1 MTNRQDGAG
10 ARRRA
15 PVRLGRAAASLG
27 MLASL
32 GAGLAA
38 CEKPE
43 GRFMS
48 IGTAG
53 TGGIYY
59 VLGGAIANQMNQRD
73 PQRQFTAEVTGGSV
87 ENVNRIREGQL
98 DIAMVLAVSAY
109 EAYRGEGDY
118 AENPVKDLRILAPLY
133 PNTTH
138 LLVRP
143 DAPIQSVADLRGK
156 RVSVGASGSGTEQ
169 VSRHLLEA
177 AGLGYEDVDAKYL
190 SFSESSAA
198 LQDGAIDAAII
209 SVGYPASAVLEATTV
224 GAGRLV
230 PIDGEVADRLLQ
242 KYPYYDRAEIPA
254 GVYRGVTQ
262 TVPTV
267 SMMNWVVAR
276 ESLPADVVED
286 VLEVFSTGRG
296 ELIKVHDMANQIDL
310 ADLEHAPI
318 PVHPAAE
325 AWLAEHGTAPPA
337 VVRPAGASEP

>member
-1 MTNRQDGAG
+1 MTNRKGGAD
-10 ARRRA
+10 A
-15 PVRLGRAAASLG
+15 PRQTPARLGRAAAHLG
-27 MLASL
+27 LLLSL
-32 GAGLAA
+32 GAGLMA
-38 CEKPE
+38 CERPA

-73 PQRQFTAEVTGGSV
+73 PDRQFTAEVTGGSV
-87 ENVNRIREGQL
+87 ENVNRVREGQL

-118 AENPVKDLRILAPLY
+118 AQNPVRDLRVLAPLY

-156 RVSVGASGSGTEQ
+156 SVSVGASGSGTEQ

-177 AGLGYEDVDAKYL
+177 AGLSYDDVQARYL
-190 SFSESSAA
+190 SFAESSAA
-198 LQDGAIDAAII
+198 LQDGAIDAAVI
-209 SVGYPASAVLEATTV
+209 SVGYPASAVLEATTM

-230 PIDGEVADRLLQ
+230 PIDGEVAERLLA
-242 KYPYYDRAEIPA
+242 KYPYYDRDEVPA
-254 GVYRGVTQ
+254 GVYLGVTDP
-262 TVPTV
+262 VPTV

-286 VLEVFSTGRG
+286 VLEVFTSGRD
-296 ELIKVHDMANQIDL
+296 ELIKVHDMARQIDL
-310 ADLEHAPI
+310 ADLEDAPI
-318 PVHPAAE
+318 PVHPAVE
-325 AWLAEHGTAPPA
+325 AWLSRRDTTAVETAPLPQ
-337 VVRPAGASEP
+337 P